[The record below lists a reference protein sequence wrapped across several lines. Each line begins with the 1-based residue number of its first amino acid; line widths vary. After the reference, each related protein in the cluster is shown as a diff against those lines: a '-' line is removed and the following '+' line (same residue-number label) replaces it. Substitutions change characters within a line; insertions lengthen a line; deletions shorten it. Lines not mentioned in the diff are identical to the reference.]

1 LAVLWVGLAAAV
13 RLWLGPILPRAAAW
27 AIFPAAVAAA
37 GSMAGVAPGLAATA
51 LGIPLAWLFGDR
63 AGVLIL
69 ALAGTCLSFLAGR
82 WPGWRKLA
90 AWAARPV
97 RDRSHVRRL
106 ALLGGACLLLLGL
119 CRLLVSD
126 FEREREGQRWAAH
139 TYEVLD
145 ATRTLFSTLEDA
157 ETAARGYLL
166 TGTDRYLAQYRAAV
180 GAEPAARQALGRLT
194 SGNAAQRS
202 RLEALDGLI
211 AARLERLAAGIR
223 TRQTGGAEAAATVH
237 GGEGAAYMERIRGAL
252 QAAEA
257 EDRARL
263 VQRAAAAEAEGS
275 RMRWILGIG
284 AGSLLALLAIA
295 GAVIERDIR
304 SREKDRQAIAEQ
316 HEALARSENAAHAL
330 LEAANKEM
338 AAFAYS
344 VSHDLRAPLRGID
357 GWSRALAEDCGEQL
371 DGRARE
377 YLGRVRAETARLEGL
392 IEEMLRLF
400 RITQA
405 EMNRNAVDLTALA
418 NAVASRLRERS
429 PERDLDFAI
438 ASGLTASGDA
448 GLLEIALT
456 NLLDNAVKFTGP
468 RRHARIEFGRQ
479 DCPPEEIFY
488 VRDNGVGF
496 DMAYAG
502 MLFGAFQRLHKAS
515 EFPGA
520 GIGLAT
526 TQRVIRRHGGRIWA
540 DAQPEKG
547 AAFYFTIGGKA

>member
-1 LAVLWVGLAAAV
+1 
-13 RLWLGPILPRAAAW
+13 
-27 AIFPAAVAAA
+27 
-37 GSMAGVAPGLAATA
+37 
-51 LGIPLAWLFGDR
+51 
-63 AGVLIL
+63 
-69 ALAGTCLSFLAGR
+69 
-82 WPGWRKLA
+82 
-90 AWAARPV
+90 
-97 RDRSHVRRL
+97 
-106 ALLGGACLLLLGL
+106 
-119 CRLLVSD
+119 
-126 FEREREGQRWAAH
+126 
-139 TYEVLD
+139 
-145 ATRTLFSTLEDA
+145 
-157 ETAARGYLL
+157 
-166 TGTDRYLAQYRAAV
+166 
-180 GAEPAARQALGRLT
+180 
-194 SGNAAQRS
+194 
-202 RLEALDGLI
+202 
-211 AARLERLAAGIR
+211 
-223 TRQTGGAEAAATVH
+223 
-237 GGEGAAYMERIRGAL
+237 
-252 QAAEA
+252 
-257 EDRARL
+257 
-263 VQRAAAAEAEGS
+263 
-275 RMRWILGIG
+275 
-284 AGSLLALLAIA
+284 
-295 GAVIERDIR
+295 
-304 SREKDRQAIAEQ
+304 
-316 HEALARSENAAHAL
+316 
-330 LEAANKEM
+330 
-338 AAFAYS
+338 
-344 VSHDLRAPLRGID
+344 
-357 GWSRALAEDCGEQL
+357 
-371 DGRARE
+371 
-377 YLGRVRAETARLEGL
+377 
-392 IEEMLRLF
+392 MLRLF